1 MPDRNDPSHPA
12 GTTRPTDTAHHAPR
26 PGSLA
31 AVGTTAA
38 PSWLSERLTDGEHPD
53 ALRAFRL
60 AREQFI
66 AGERVDMGRLA
77 GRLGIDRTSLFRWV
91 GNRDALLS
99 EVLWSL
105 AVPTLQQAED
115 AAADRSGPDRV
126 AAVLTSFAG
135 DLIRAPYFRSF
146 LQREPAR
153 ALRLLTTNE
162 SEIHRRYVATVRVL
176 VLAEL
181 GEHPFGRAID
191 ANDLAFVLV
200 RISESFTYADLISG
214 DTPSASRA
222 RAAFDVVL
230 RPEPADPAAP
240 PTPAGPATSATE
252 GPS

>member
-1 MPDRNDPSHPA
+1 MAASTPPPDSTSA
-12 GTTRPTDTAHHAPR
+12 TAHRPR

-38 PSWLSERLTDGEHPD
+38 PSWLSERLEDGEHPD
-53 ALRAFRL
+53 AVRAFRL

-77 GRLGIDRTSLFRWV
+77 TRLGIDRTSLFRWV

-115 AAADRSGPDRV
+115 AAAGRAGADRV
-126 AAVLTSFAG
+126 AAVLTSFAS
-135 DLIRAPYFRSF
+135 DLIRAPYFRAF
-146 LQREPAR
+146 LRREPAR

-181 GEHPFGRAID
+181 GEHPFGRSID
-191 ANDLAFVLV
+191 AGDLAFVLV
-200 RISESFTYADLISG
+200 RVSESFTYADLISG
-214 DTPSASRA
+214 DTPSAARA

-230 RPEPADPAAP
+230 RPEPAAPPADAPPPAATDATP
-240 PTPAGPATSATE
+240 PQEPA
-252 GPS
+252 